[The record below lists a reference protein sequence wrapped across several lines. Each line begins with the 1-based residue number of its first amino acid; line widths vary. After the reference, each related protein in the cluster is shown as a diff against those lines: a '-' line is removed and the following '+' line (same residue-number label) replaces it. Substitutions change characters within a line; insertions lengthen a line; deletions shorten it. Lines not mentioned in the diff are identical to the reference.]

1 MGFLIVGVL
10 MGLLY
15 LAGIEPVAQWH
26 WGWILLPFALAA
38 MWWTF
43 IDATGISK
51 KRAMKKMEDRKTER
65 RQKAMESLGL
75 TMKASDR
82 KQAIERARAP
92 VVDPIE
98 RQRAA
103 KRQENKKVI
112 LDSVLETRHS
122 SQFPDPASAKREPKP

>member
-10 MGLLY
+10 LGLLY
-15 LAGIEPVAQWH
+15 LAGIEPVANWH
-26 WGWILLPFALAA
+26 WGWILLPFGLAA
-38 MWWTF
+38 VWWTF
-43 IDATGISK
+43 VDATGISK
-51 KRAMKKMEDRKTER
+51 KRAMKKMEDRKAER

-82 KQAIERARAP
+82 KEALERARTP

-98 RQRAA
+98 RKREV

-112 LDSVLETRHS
+112 LDSVLDSRH
-122 SQFPDPASAKREPKP
+122 SQFPSPGAANKEPKL